1 MMCSIVFRDGQFYG
15 RNCIRRQRGEDNSK
29 AENDFMIYFL
39 LLQAIK
45 DGSIEAV
52 ITFDTDV
59 SDRYMQSKETE
70 DIYRTTEPQTH
81 FDTRIR

>member
-1 MMCSIVFRDGQFYG
+1 MTHVIS
-15 RNCIRRQRGEDNSK
+15 E
-29 AENDFMIYFL
+29 

-45 DGSIEAV
+45 DGGIEAA
-52 ITFDTDV
+52 ITFD
-59 SDRYMQSKETE
+59 SQNSSERYMQSKETE